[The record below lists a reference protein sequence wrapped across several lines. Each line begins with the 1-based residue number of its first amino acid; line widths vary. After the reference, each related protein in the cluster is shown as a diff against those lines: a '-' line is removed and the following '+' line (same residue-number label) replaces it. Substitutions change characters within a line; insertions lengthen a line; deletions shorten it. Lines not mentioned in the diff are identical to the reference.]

1 MIISFSYFLVL
12 LFNFWFLPT
21 TVKPTLWSK
30 IAAEGDDVHIRN
42 LYKPPNATRL
52 LWFRRKGL
60 DKNCMIAFLTGTS
73 RYHIRGPAYG
83 PVTIKS
89 DGSVLLKK
97 VTIKD
102 TGIYTMLV
110 QQQDSEILTGY
121 GQLLVHRE

>member
-1 MIISFSYFLVL
+1 
-12 LFNFWFLPT
+12 
-21 TVKPTLWSK
+21 
-30 IAAEGDDVHIRN
+30 
-42 LYKPPNATRL
+42 
-52 LWFRRKGL
+52 
-60 DKNCMIAFLTGTS
+60 MIAFLIATS
-73 RYHIRGPAYG
+73 KGRLRGLAYG

>member
-1 MIISFSYFLVL
+1 MHL
-12 LFNFWFLPT
+12 
-21 TVKPTLWSK
+21 
-30 IAAEGDDVHIRN
+30 RN
-42 LYKPPNATRL
+42 PYKPPNATRL
-52 LWFRRKGL
+52 MWFRKKGVN
-60 DKNCMIAFLTGTS
+60 KNCIIAFFTGTS
-73 RYHIRGPAYG
+73 RYHVRGPAYG

>member
-1 MIISFSYFLVL
+1 
-12 LFNFWFLPT
+12 
-21 TVKPTLWSK
+21 
-30 IAAEGDDVHIRN
+30 
-42 LYKPPNATRL
+42 
-52 LWFRRKGL
+52 
-60 DKNCMIAFLTGTS
+60 MIAFLTGTS